1 MKKSIELIKNTII
14 ILLGKVCTQ
23 FLSFFLLPLYTSILS
38 SEEYGI
44 FDLITTYV
52 TLIVPIITLQLEMAL
67 FREIIDSRNDEK
79 KKRNIISSGF
89 VSIFIQFI
97 FCLLIFFIVSRFINI
112 PYKNYLVLNVL
123 SVMSSNILLQIARG
137 NGDNVGYSLGSVI
150 AGVITIILNLVFL
163 IIFKFRVDGMLLA
176 ATIANFMA
184 SVFLFFRLKIYSY
197 FKIKFANKQTIFSLL
212 KYSFPLVPNGLIW
225 WVINVSDRT
234 LISLFLG
241 ASANG
246 LYAVSNKFST
256 ILIQV
261 YNVFNLSWT
270 ESASLHIDDDDKDKF
285 FSDTFNTTISV
296 FYSICIM
303 FVAILPMIFN
313 IFVNDSYNEAYLYI
327 PILLIGMMF
336 NICVSF
342 IGCIYVAKKL
352 TKEVAITSFWSG
364 LLNIIINVALIKKTG
379 IYAAAISTVLAF
391 MIMSIYRYID
401 VQKYVK
407 LKIKPIKL
415 FLLTCLFV
423 IECLVYYLN
432 IKILSLASAILSII
446 LLVFLNRESL
456 VSLFSK
462 IRSKN

>member
-176 ATIANFMA
+176 ATIANFMT

-270 ESASLHIDDDDKDKF
+270 ESASLHIDDEDKDKF

-432 IKILSLASAILSII
+432 IKSLSLANAILSIV

-462 IRSKN
+462 IRPKN